1 MSDFPAAQKRRVL
14 ALKEVQVR
22 GCRLAV
28 FKVLGQKG
36 GAHLVTEEGAGEWLP
51 G

>member
-1 MSDFPAAQKRRVL
+1 MSDFTAAQKRRVL

-28 FKVLGQKG
+28 FKVLGQKRG
-36 GAHLVTEEGAGEWLP
+36 GALGH
-51 G
+51 